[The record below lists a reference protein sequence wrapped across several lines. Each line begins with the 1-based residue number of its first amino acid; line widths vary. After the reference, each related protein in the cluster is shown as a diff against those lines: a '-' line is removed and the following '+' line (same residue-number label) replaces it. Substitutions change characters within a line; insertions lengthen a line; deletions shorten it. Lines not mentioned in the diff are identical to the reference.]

1 VPEGAKLSVGG
12 RSLGGNFFE
21 PTLLLDVIP
30 NIAVAREE
38 TFGPVAP
45 LFRFK
50 TEEEAIEMVNATKF
64 GLACYF
70 YARDIGRVWRA
81 SEGLEY
87 GMVGIN
93 QDIISTTAAPLGSRQ
108 REGPGRE
115 DSHNC
120 TEEIPR
126 NEVFANWRNLSLF
139 EA

>member
-50 TEEEAIEMVNATKF
+50 TEEEAIEMVNATKT

-93 QDIISTTAAPLGSRQ
+93 EDIISTTAAPLSSRQ
-108 REGPGRE
+108 REGLGRE
-115 DSHNC
+115 DSHNG

-126 NEVFANWRNLSLF
+126 NEVFANWQNLSLF

>member
-1 VPEGAKLSVGG
+1 MPEGAKLSVGG

-64 GLACYF
+64 GLPCYF

-93 QDIISTTAAPLGSRQ
+93 EDIISTAAPGFRS
-108 REGPGRE
+108 
-115 DSHNC
+115 
-120 TEEIPR
+120 
-126 NEVFANWRNLSLF
+126 
-139 EA
+139 EAQHA

>member
-1 VPEGAKLSVGG
+1 LINRAAVAKVGAYRGCGARGRQPSVGG

-64 GLACYF
+64 GLA
-70 YARDIGRVWRA
+70 
-81 SEGLEY
+81 S
-87 GMVGIN
+87 
-93 QDIISTTAAPLGSRQ
+93 
-108 REGPGRE
+108 
-115 DSHNC
+115 
-120 TEEIPR
+120 
-126 NEVFANWRNLSLF
+126 
-139 EA
+139 